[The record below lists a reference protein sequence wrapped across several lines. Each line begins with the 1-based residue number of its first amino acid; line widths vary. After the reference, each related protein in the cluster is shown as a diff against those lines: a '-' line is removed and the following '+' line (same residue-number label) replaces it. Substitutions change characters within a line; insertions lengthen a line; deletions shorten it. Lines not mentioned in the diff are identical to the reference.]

1 MHPQCDL
8 CGTDFRREPGFYL
21 GSIYVNYGLTA
32 AVVTVVNVTAQITGH
47 GRDPRLLWGSLGFC
61 ILFPLW
67 FFRYA
72 RSLWLGMDHY
82 VDPTVE
88 NDAVDGGSSAPR

>member
-1 MHPQCDL
+1 MHEKCSE
-8 CGTDFRREPGFYL
+8 CGCDFRREPGFYL

-32 AVVTVVNVTAQITGH
+32 VVVTVTYVVAQFQGY
-47 GRDPRLLWGSLGFC
+47 GRSKLLMAAMLAWC
-61 ILFPLW
+61 VLFPLW

-82 VDPTVE
+82 VDPTG
-88 NDAVDGGSSAPR
+88 NAPTNPPPTDGTR